1 MPDHVGHGEG
11 VRVYAMHSGGYLF
24 RKTLS
29 TGGEDGQGRTSQ
41 QGFSSEDVTLDVE
54 GYETER

>member
-1 MPDHVGHGEG
+1 MPDHVGHSKG
-11 VRVYAMHSGGYLF
+11 VGVYAMHYLF

-29 TGGEDGQGRTSQ
+29 TGGEDGQVRTSQ